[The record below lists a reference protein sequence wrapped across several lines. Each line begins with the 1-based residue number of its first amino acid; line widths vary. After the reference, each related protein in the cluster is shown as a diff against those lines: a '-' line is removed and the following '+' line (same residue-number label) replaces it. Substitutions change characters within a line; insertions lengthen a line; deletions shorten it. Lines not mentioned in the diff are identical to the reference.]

1 MRKCSL
7 LVRSVVVL
15 LAGVC
20 ACSAGCTKKIW
31 ITQHPQFWT
40 EEMSKMR
47 IAVVPFRNR
56 TRNRH
61 AAEALSD
68 ELAYALSANAQA
80 IGSYGSVLNRNDI
93 AALLDQRDLQLA
105 LGKSDADL
113 ARQFREVADADV
125 DAILV
130 GTVTTYSATT
140 RNERRREPRNIYNSD
155 GKVIGVTYR
164 TYVHTR
170 NEAVVTA
177 TAALIR
183 VRDGTILHA
192 TPSPPPTWQQWAQGS
207 PPKMSRQACL
217 TVARSKVVAQLV
229 AHFAVTRR
237 QIKITS
243 GKDFR
248 TARDLYDDKWTW
260 TNKFS
265 PSDEKAF
272 IVLRLPP
279 VCDRNQFRI
288 TIIRADQREDLF
300 SGKLV
305 WRRNWGSR
313 GFEFSPREIAAKG
326 GGPGKYV
333 AKLYSGPQPVL
344 RYAFEITPVP

>member
-7 LVRSVVVL
+7 LAKSAVVL

-20 ACSAGCTKKIW
+20 ACSTGCTKRIW
-31 ITQHPQFWT
+31 ITQRPQFWT

-56 TRNRH
+56 TRNRY

-80 IGSYGSVLNRNDI
+80 SGSYAGVLNRNDI

-105 LGKSDADL
+105 LGKSNADL
-113 ARQFREVADADV
+113 ASQFRGVAAANV

-130 GTVTTYSATT
+130 GTVTTYSATS
-140 RNERRREPRNIYNSD
+140 RNERRRRKRKRYDNN
-155 GKVIGVTYR
+155 GNVIGVR
-164 TYVHTR
+164 WESYVHTR

-183 VRDGTILHA
+183 VRDGSIIHA
-192 TPSPPPTWQQWAQGS
+192 TSSPPPTWQQWAQGS
-207 PPKMSRQACL
+207 PPKLSRQACL
-217 TVARSKVVAQLV
+217 TIARSKVVAQLV

-237 QIKITS
+237 QIKVTV

-248 TARDLYDDKWTW
+248 TARDLYDNKWNW
-260 TNKFS
+260 SKKFS
-265 PSDEKAF
+265 PSAEKAF

-300 SGKLV
+300 SGELV
-305 WRRNWGSR
+305 WRRNWGSK
-313 GFEFSPREIAAKG
+313 GFEFSPREIVAKG

-344 RYAFEITPVP
+344 RYEFEIVPVP

>member
-7 LVRSVVVL
+7 LAKSAVAL

-20 ACSAGCTKKIW
+20 ACSTGCTKKIW
-31 ITQHPQFWT
+31 ITQRPQFWT

-68 ELAYALSANAQA
+68 ELAYALSANAEA
-80 IGSYGSVLNRNDI
+80 IGSYAAVLNRNDI

-113 ARQFREVADADV
+113 ASQFREVPAANV

-140 RNERRREPRNIYNSD
+140 RNERRREPRNIYNRK
-155 GKVIGVTYR
+155 GRVIGVAYR
-164 TYVHTR
+164 EYVHTR
-170 NEAVVTA
+170 NEAVV
-177 TAALIR
+177 AAAAAMIR
-183 VRDGTILHA
+183 VRDGAIIYA
-192 TPSPPPTWQQWAQGS
+192 TPSPPRAMQPSEGS
-207 PPKMSRQACL
+207 PPKMSRQTCL
-217 TVARSKVVAQLV
+217 TVARNNVVAQLV
-229 AHFAVTRR
+229 EHFAVTRR
-237 QIKITS
+237 QIKIKV

-248 TARDLYDDKWTW
+248 TAGELYDGEWTW

-265 PSDEKAF
+265 LRAEKAYV
-272 IVLRLPP
+272 VLRLPP
-279 VCDRNQFRI
+279 VCDRNDFRI
-288 TIIRADQREDLF
+288 TIIRAEQREN
-300 SGKLV
+300 LV
-305 WRRNWGSR
+305 SVELTWRGEWGSR
-313 GFEFSPREIAAKG
+313 GFEFSPRQIAAKG
-326 GGPGKYV
+326 GGPGNYV
-333 AKLYSGPQPVL
+333 AKLYSGPRPVL
-344 RYAFEITPVP
+344 QYKFQIAPVP

>member
-7 LVRSVVVL
+7 LARSAVVL

-31 ITQHPQFWT
+31 ITQRPQFWT

-47 IAVVPFRNR
+47 IAVLPFRNR
-56 TRNRH
+56 TRNRY

-80 IGSYGSVLNRNDI
+80 SGSYAGVLNRNDI
-93 AALLDQRDLQLA
+93 ASLLDQRDLQLA

-113 ARQFREVADADV
+113 ASQFRKVAAANV

-140 RNERRREPRNIYNSD
+140 RNERRREPRNIYNRK
-155 GKVIGVTYR
+155 GRVIGVAYR
-164 TYVHTR
+164 EYVHTR

-183 VRDGTILHA
+183 VRDGSIIHA

-207 PPKMSRQACL
+207 PPKLSKDACL
-217 TVARSKVVAQLV
+217 SVARNNVVAQLV
-229 AHFAVTRR
+229 GHFAVTRR
-237 QIKITS
+237 QIKIKV

-248 TARDLYDDKWTW
+248 TAGELYDGEWTW

-265 PSDEKAF
+265 PRAEKAYV
-272 IVLRLPP
+272 VLRLPP
-279 VCDRNQFRI
+279 VCDRNDFRI
-288 TIIRADQREDLF
+288 TIIRAEQREDLV
-300 SGKLV
+300 SVKLT
-305 WRRNWGSR
+305 WRREWGSK
-313 GFEFSPREIAAKG
+313 GFEFSPRQIAAKG
-326 GGPGKYV
+326 GGPGNYI
-333 AKLYSGPQPVL
+333 AKLYSGPRPVL
-344 RYAFEITPVP
+344 QYKFQIVPVP